1 MSMAEDVRTDSRADR
16 SFDAYFRGEHQRL
29 VALATVLCGDR
40 ELARDL
46 AQEALVRTYTHWD
59 EVARLERPGAWTRK
73 VLLNLIRDHGRHGAV
88 LRRRLPELAREADR
102 VRVVVD
108 APFDSEFWAAVA
120 TLSDRQRTAVALFYV
135 GDRSVRH
142 VAEVMEIREG
152 SVKTTLH
159 QARKRLHHL
168 LSEVHE

>member
-1 MSMAEDVRTDSRADR
+1 MSMAEDLRTDSRAGR
-16 SFDAYFRGEHQRL
+16 SFDAYFREEHQRL

-40 ELARDL
+40 EVARDL
-46 AQEALVRTYTHWD
+46 AQEALIRTYIRWD
-59 EVARLERPGAWTRK
+59 VVAALERPGAWTRR
-73 VLLNLIRDHGRHGAV
+73 VLVNLIRDHGRHGAV
-88 LRRRLPELAREADR
+88 LRRRLPELARGAHRAR
-102 VRVVVD
+102 VAVD

-120 TLSDRQRTAVALFYV
+120 PLSDRQPIAVALFYV
-135 GDRSVRH
+135 GDQSVSH

-159 QARKRLHHL
+159 QARKRLRQL